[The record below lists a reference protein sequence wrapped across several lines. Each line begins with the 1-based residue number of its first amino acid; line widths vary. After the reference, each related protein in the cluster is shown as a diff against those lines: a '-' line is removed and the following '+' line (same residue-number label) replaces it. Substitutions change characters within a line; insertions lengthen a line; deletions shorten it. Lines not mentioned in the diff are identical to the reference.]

1 MISESSKYS
10 IRSPE
15 QLVELWERTYNESG
29 KPDWSYLLPYYAEDI
44 HFVDPVQEIHGIEE
58 FRAMVERLA
67 RRTKD
72 AHMKVLYVLLNGNT
86 AFVEWVLT
94 INFRNTRKVPMYGL
108 SRLILNDEGKIVDQH
123 DLYDLWG
130 AIWTNIP
137 LIGKLYRAF
146 MKRVFG

>member
-1 MISESSKYS
+1 MVSKLSEYS
-10 IRSPE
+10 ICSPD
-15 QLVELWERTYNESG
+15 QLIELWEQTYNESG
-29 KPDWSYLLPYYAEDI
+29 KPDWSILLPYYADEI

-67 RRTKD
+67 GRTNE
-72 AHMKVLYVLLNGNT
+72 AHMKVLRVSMNEHV

-94 INFRNTRKVPMYGL
+94 INFRNTKRVPMYGL
-108 SRLILNDEGKIVDQH
+108 SRIILNDEGKIVEQH

-130 AIWTNIP
+130 TILTNIP
-137 LIGKLYRAF
+137 FLDKLYRFF